1 MALSRGQLVRCA
13 PIEFV
18 FRLLGDGWVGVV
30 VAGAAVSCVA
40 GRSVGDDGDAGRRD
54 LAGESGTERAG
65 DGDETRDEPDRVLG
79 GVGAHGEPRWLV
91 GN

>member
-40 GRSVGDDGDAGRRD
+40 GRSVGDDGDAGRGN
-54 LAGESGTERAG
+54 LAGEPGAEWTSDR
-65 DGDETRDEPDRVLG
+65 DETGDEPDGVLS
-79 GVGAHGEPRWLV
+79 GVRTHKHLMRLV